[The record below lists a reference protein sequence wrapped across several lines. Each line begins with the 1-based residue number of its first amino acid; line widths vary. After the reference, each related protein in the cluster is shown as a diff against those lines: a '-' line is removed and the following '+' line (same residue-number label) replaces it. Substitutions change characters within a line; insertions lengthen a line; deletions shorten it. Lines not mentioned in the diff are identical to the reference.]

1 MYCYVCDNIQTNL
14 LGKPELINLD
24 VIKLNVNVS
33 EIDTSVNDVD
43 SRNVADEPEFRM
55 FSRLFNSLGKIAGDE
70 IDIQLKME
78 GREPY
83 HLTTPRRV
91 AVPLL
96 KDLEQELN
104 KMEEMGVIRKITEP
118 TEWCHPIVLV
128 TKPDSNKLRICLDLT
143 KLNNCVKREYYQL
156 PSVDETLAK
165 IGNKGKIFS
174 KLDAN
179 SGYWQMPLNER
190 SQKLCTFITPFGRYC
205 PTVGPFG
212 LTSMPEIFSR
222 KMDEIILGLPG
233 VVKNMDDFLIFGET
247 VEEHDKNLHNVL
259 RVMEEY
265 GMTLNKGKCK
275 FRQEIVEFLGF
286 MISKDGIYPKEE
298 RLAAIKKF
306 ARPTNITE
314 LRRFMGM
321 AQQLSKF
328 TTNLAE
334 VSEPLRGLMSSKNA
348 WLWTSTKQH
357 LKQQKSFYVLL
368 QFWPS
373 MM

>member
-1 MYCYVCDNIQTNL
+1 MFVSVIGTKYLHQFGLSSTDLKATNKTLRAASGTPLKCHGFFVRKLKFNNKVTKMFCYVCEDIQTNL

-24 VIKLNVNVS
+24 VIKLNLNVMD
-33 EIDTSVNDVD
+33 IDTSVEELVSEDCNE
-43 SRNVADEPEFRM
+43 EPEFSK
-55 FSRLFNSLGKIAGDE
+55 FPKLFNSLGKILGDE
-70 IDIQLKME
+70 IDIKLKMN

-96 KDLEQELN
+96 KDLENELK
-104 KMEEMGVIRKITEP
+104 KMVDMGVIKKITEP

-128 TKPDSNKLRICLDLT
+128 TKPDSDKLRICLDLT
-143 KLNNCVKREYYQL
+143 KLNKCVKREYYQL

-179 SGYWQMPLNER
+179 SGYWQMPLNEK

-247 VEEHDKNLHNVL
+247 VEEHDRHLHGVL
-259 RVMEEY
+259 KVMECME
-265 GMTLNKGKCK
+265 
-275 FRQEIVEFLGF
+275 
-286 MISKDGIYPKEE
+286 
-298 RLAAIKKF
+298 
-306 ARPTNITE
+306 
-314 LRRFMGM
+314 
-321 AQQLSKF
+321 
-328 TTNLAE
+328 
-334 VSEPLRGLMSSKNA
+334 
-348 WLWTSTKQH
+348 
-357 LKQQKSFYVLL
+357 
-368 QFWPS
+368 
-373 MM
+373 

>member
-1 MYCYVCDNIQTNL
+1 MSVIGTKYLHQFGLTIDDLKQTKKTLKAASGDPLNCHGFFVRKLKFNNKVTRMFCYVCDNIQTNL

-24 VIKLNVNVS
+24 VIKLHFTVS
-33 EIDTSVNDVD
+33 GIDTFANDVD
-43 SRNVADEPEFRM
+43 SSSVAEEPEFSM

-83 HLTTPRRV
+83 HLTTTRRV

-104 KMEEMGVIRKITEP
+104 KMVEMGVIRKITEP

-128 TKPDSNKLRICLDLT
+128 TRPDSNKLRICLDLT

-165 IGNKGKIFS
+165 IGKKGKIFS

-233 VVKNMDDFLIFGET
+233 VVKNMDDFFTIKYG
-247 VEEHDKNLHNVL
+247 NGIRNV
-259 RVMEEY
+259 
-265 GMTLNKGKCK
+265 GPA
-275 FRQEIVEFLGF
+275 
-286 MISKDGIYPKEE
+286 S
-298 RLAAIKKF
+298 
-306 ARPTNITE
+306 
-314 LRRFMGM
+314 
-321 AQQLSKF
+321 
-328 TTNLAE
+328 
-334 VSEPLRGLMSSKNA
+334 
-348 WLWTSTKQH
+348 
-357 LKQQKSFYVLL
+357 
-368 QFWPS
+368 
-373 MM
+373 